1 MGAQLLAL
9 VAGAFLGPARPPC
22 TGRRCA
28 SPAAQIDG
36 RTKFEQSFE
45 VKPADVLQVEEDH
58 LGIAYTPSSQLLWA
72 EQIVETVPWLRE
84 RVESLSPDEIATIA
98 EHDMVL
104 SPLTTYLRPSAQAQG
119 RLALEVAFLTHRG
132 QTRRSGE
139 PYITHPVAVTII
151 LAKTQMDKA
160 TLCAGLLH
168 DTVEDTALTFDEVQS
183 LFGPTV
189 RKIVEGETKVSK
201 LPKMVRAQIDEP
213 AEVELDMRT
222 KAEEQVENLRSM
234 FIAMAEDWRIVVVKL
249 ADRLHNMRTLEHMPR
264 HKQVAIARETLQ
276 IFVPL
281 ARRLGIETLER
292 ELTDI
297 SVEYIFPEELKGVF
311 GLELLGHWARIRFW
325 GALDGLLLRDTVLSE
340 LDVDSKLDD
349 HRERWAEHADYWAVA
364 FSK

>member
-36 RTKFEQSFE
+36 RTNLEQSFE
-45 VKPADVLQVEEDH
+45 VKPTTCSRWRRTTWGSA
-58 LGIAYTPSSQLLWA
+58 TRRSSQPLWA

-104 SPLTTYLRPSAQAQG
+104 SPLTAYLRPSAQAQV

-249 ADRLHNMRTLEHMPR
+249 ADRLHNMRTLQYMPVEARAHRARDPRDLRAARPPPR
-264 HKQVAIARETLQ
+264 HVDVQDRIGRPVVQVHLVPRNCAQFCRAI
-276 IFVPL
+276 
-281 ARRLGIETLER
+281 
-292 ELTDI
+292 
-297 SVEYIFPEELKGVF
+297 
-311 GLELLGHWARIRFW
+311 
-325 GALDGLLLRDTVLSE
+325 LRN
-340 LDVDSKLDD
+340 
-349 HRERWAEHADYWAVA
+349 
-364 FSK
+364 F